1 MHKVTLASDS
11 LAVGHGS
18 TLRAPTAGLATLRF
32 EGRAQ
37 LDAPPGTVFEMVS
50 DPTLLHRW
58 LPFLRKVQMDHS
70 KSEMPAQCAAGSRRH
85 CSFRG
90 MGDVEEGIFWW
101 NPPHGYG
108 FHFAPQGRGRLMTPT
123 TNHSNFFLVAPDG
136 DGGSL
141 FTIRVHFE
149 WRGLLM
155 RHLAVRMMPMM
166 LNMGFDNLR
175 REFGGRGGK
184 MRRVG

>member
-1 MHKVTLASDS
+1 MPKATLVSASLPVGVAGAS
-11 LAVGHGS
+11 RALA
-18 TLRAPTAGLATLRF
+18 AGLATLRF
-32 EGRAQ
+32 EGQAQ
-37 LDAPPGTVFEMVS
+37 LDAPPEKVFEMVS
-50 DPTLLHRW
+50 DPALLHRW

-70 KSEMPAQCAAGSRRH
+70 RSEKAAECAAGSQRY

-108 FHFAPQGRGRLMTPT
+108 FHFAPQGRGKLMTPT
-123 TNHSNFFLVAPDG
+123 TSHSNFFLVAPDG
-136 DGGSL
+136 GGGSI

-166 LNMGFDNLR
+166 LNMGFANLR
-175 REFGGRGGK
+175 REFGGQGGK